1 MYRRFEMLCDS
12 RGVTPYRV
20 AKETG
25 ISPSTLSQW
34 KIGSYSPKI
43 EKLQKIADYFDV
55 PLEYFTGKV
64 PKQPTPTTPYTR
76 WVPILGRVV
85 AGIPAEMVEDIIGYE
100 EIPSAVGEAFAL
112 MIDGDSMAP
121 MLLKGD
127 VIVVRKQAD
136 VESGQIA
143 IVAVNGDDA
152 TCKKLIKTEDGVIL
166 QPVNPDYDPIF
177 YSNEDIIS
185 LPVTVLGQVIEIRR
199 KL

>member
-1 MYRRFEMLCDS
+1 MVHS
-12 RGVTPYRV
+12 
-20 AKETG
+20 
-25 ISPSTLSQW
+25 
-34 KIGSYSPKI
+34 
-43 EKLQKIADYFDV
+43 
-55 PLEYFTGKV
+55 
-64 PKQPTPTTPYTR
+64 PTTPYTR

-112 MIDGDSMAP
+112 MVDGDSMAP

-166 QPVNPDYDPIF
+166 QPANPDYDPIF

-185 LPVTVLGQVIEIRR
+185 LPVTVLGQVVEIRR